1 MSRADLR
8 VSSSSPDADARV
20 WTARS
25 DLITARL
32 DVACVGELASAD
44 DARRRPA
51 DAVRALGVILLWVR
65 W

>member
-1 MSRADLR
+1 MR

-25 DLITARL
+25 DLIAARL
-32 DVACVGELASAD
+32 DVACVGVVSSAD
-44 DARRRPA
+44 DARLRPA

>member
-25 DLITARL
+25 GLITARL
-32 DVACVGELASAD
+32 DVACVGAVASAD
-44 DARRRPA
+44 DARWRPA
-51 DAVRALGVILLWVR
+51 DAVRALGVILLLVR